1 MNERKLTMDDKFGLL
16 TVIDYASPSKYRH
29 KQWLCRCECGNTKVI
44 REEALLKGRAKSCG
58 CLTHVATKKAIQA
71 VTVHGESKTRLHGI
85 WNGMLQRCENTN
97 RVKYPAYGG
106 RGIKVC
112 EGWHDYTVFRDW
124 AITHGYSDNLT
135 LDRINNDGNY
145 EPCNCR
151 WATAKEQANNRRKR
165 GTSK

>member
-1 MNERKLTMDDKFGLL
+1 
-16 TVIDYASPSKYRH
+16 
-29 KQWLCRCECGNTKVI
+29 
-44 REEALLKGRAKSCG
+44 
-58 CLTHVATKKAIQA
+58 
-71 VTVHGESKTRLHGI
+71 
-85 WNGMLQRCENTN
+85 MLQRCENPN
-97 RVKYPAYGG
+97 RIKYPAYGG

-112 EGWHDYTVFRDW
+112 EEWHDYTVFRDW
-124 AITHGYSDNLT
+124 AITHGYSDSLT